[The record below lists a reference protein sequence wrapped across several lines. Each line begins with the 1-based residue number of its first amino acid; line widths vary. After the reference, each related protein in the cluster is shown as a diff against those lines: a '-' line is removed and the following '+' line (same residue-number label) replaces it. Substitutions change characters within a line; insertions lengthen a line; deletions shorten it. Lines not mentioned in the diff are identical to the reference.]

1 MVSVTFR
8 FQSWI
13 FNLCRIFMFGGVC
26 DKDGDE
32 EIDSDSEGE
41 GDEESAMFYNELYSI
56 HFDGERATWSLV
68 KYTGS

>member
-1 MVSVTFR
+1 
-8 FQSWI
+8 
-13 FNLCRIFMFGGVC
+13 MFGGVC

-68 KYTGS
+68 KYTGSEVIIPFTHYFNVLNSFN

>member
-1 MVSVTFR
+1 
-8 FQSWI
+8 
-13 FNLCRIFMFGGVC
+13 MFGGVC